1 MHACLIPGRLADF
14 NLSYVA
20 ENIGYCCMI
29 YGTNVPFIT
38 LHHCRNAKANTQEY
52 RKTLQLVEARLI
64 STGASTLQ

>member
-1 MHACLIPGRLADF
+1 
-14 NLSYVA
+14 
-20 ENIGYCCMI
+20 MI